1 MKFLPALL
9 VFLILPGPI
18 RSQTKENDSE
28 KMIERII
35 RSGAYF
41 GVDDKRLGWMGDAA
55 AVVLT
60 KVLADKNPG
69 PREIDMI
76 LGIIHMSF
84 SAPRLVEN
92 VPDREPRTTQFV
104 LRYLDLSTTD
114 EKLKQRIAE
123 ETEFV
128 LSQYAGAPKD

>member
-1 MKFLPALL
+1 
-9 VFLILPGPI
+9 
-18 RSQTKENDSE
+18 
-28 KMIERII
+28 MIERII

-41 GVDDKRLGWMGDAA
+41 GVDDKRLGWMGDGA

-60 KVLADKNPG
+60 KVLADKNPS
-69 PREIDMI
+69 PSEIEMI
-76 LGIIHMSF
+76 LAIIHLSF

-104 LRYLDLSTTD
+104 LRYLNLSTAD

-123 ETEFV
+123 EREFV
-128 LSQYAGAPKD
+128 LGQYANAPKD